1 MLEALFPT
9 FSSFY
14 DNVQVGVARS
24 SQESSM
30 ASGYNA
36 VLLTLVVAG
45 AWALPGCSAIN
56 PLCGSSR
63 PVPVLTSISPTTVTE
78 ADVLGTFILNIK
90 GSNFVSSSVVVINK
104 AQIASDVT
112 SATTIKAS
120 VGPATLKSA
129 GIYNVWVNTP
139 AGNSGDL
146 GCDSGGS
153 SSQTTLTVE

>member
-1 MLEALFPT
+1 
-9 FSSFY
+9 
-14 DNVQVGVARS
+14 
-24 SQESSM
+24 M

-90 GSNFVSSSVVVINK
+90 K